1 MRRVYRKALRL
12 LKQKG
17 YPQRQAHQSP
27 EDYLALLRELGIQV
41 PDAFQTISG
50 RTTEALY
57 DPRLFSHPTARETIK
72 RLKELRS
79 AIALIR
85 EPARHSLAQE
95 PVELSSGLD

>member
-1 MRRVYRKALRL
+1 MSTAKRCVSSNRRGTRSDRHIKV
-12 LKQKG
+12 
-17 YPQRQAHQSP
+17 P

-41 PDAFQTISG
+41 PDVFQTISG

-57 DPRLFSHPTARETIK
+57 DPRLFSHPTARETIE